1 MGLATPEIAMKRIAL
16 FFLAMGTALA
26 IGQQVATSQRLADAR
41 IADLVQTGKLRV
53 GIGVV
58 APHWAI
64 KDSKTGELR
73 GVAVELARALAS
85 RMGIDLAMIEYP
97 SPPSVLEGLKTG
109 AWDAGFLAIDPSRA
123 AVVDFSP
130 PYLQIDATYLVRE
143 EPSIRKTADADRPG
157 IRIAVTRNSVEQI
170 VLKRALKQAQ
180 LQEVDTIPAGFELLR
195 AGNADALAAPRPALL
210 QFSSRL
216 PGSRVLD
223 DHFHSAFGAIA
234 VPKGQT
240 RRLSYVTEF
249 VEEAKASGLVQKA
262 IEHTSVRG
270 VQLAP

>member
-1 MGLATPEIAMKRIAL
+1 MTRAAV

-26 IGQQVATSQRLADAR
+26 VGQQIGTSQPSADAR
-41 IADLVQTGKLRV
+41 IADLVKAGKLRA

-64 KDSKTGELR
+64 KDSRTGELR
-73 GVAVELARALAS
+73 GVAVEIAHSLAN
-85 RMGIDLAMIEYP
+85 RMGIELAVIQYP
-97 SPPSVLEGLKTG
+97 SPPSVLEGLKTK
-109 AWDAGFLAIDPSRA
+109 AWDVGFLAIDPSRA

-143 EPSIRKTADADRPG
+143 GSSIRMSADADQPNL
-157 IRIAVTRNSVEQI
+157 RIAVTRRSVEQI
-170 VLKRALKQAQ
+170 VLKRSLTHAQ

-195 AGNADALAAPRPALL
+195 AGNVDALAAPRPALL

-216 PGSRVLD
+216 RGSRVLD

-234 VPKGQT
+234 VPKGQAG
-240 RRLSYVTEF
+240 RHSYVEEF
-249 VEEAKASGLVQKA
+249 IEEAKASGLVQRA
-262 IEHTSVRG
+262 IERAGVTG
-270 VQLAP
+270 VQVPPRQRPSAG